1 MSNVDLRF
9 VAQVSCNTAVVVGTL
24 ALLTGSTVLYSV
36 SFTGMIVC
44 FVVVGIYSFRKEGA

>member
-9 VAQVSCNTAVVVGTL
+9 VAQASCNTAVVVGTL